1 MHKAQVF
8 GYLLIAFLVGI
19 FVGPWFGDVTLA
31 TVVFVLIGTI
41 VVTVSGYE
49 KTFAKTKKDQRN
61 RQMGVLIGACILVLA
76 LGVFRYGQANLNQS
90 LLTEFVRSTG
100 SGQATKGISVTTRG
114 FV

>member
-41 VVTVSGYE
+41 VVTVS
-49 KTFAKTKKDQRN
+49 
-61 RQMGVLIGACILVLA
+61 
-76 LGVFRYGQANLNQS
+76 
-90 LLTEFVRSTG
+90 
-100 SGQATKGISVTTRG
+100 
-114 FV
+114 